1 MGRNV
6 VERIKGGCSVS
17 GFMANQIWECGRA
30 GALDDSQISDLGDLT
45 VGPFTQAETS
55 GWGSK
60 VREESMMLAFADGP
74 RWRHPVDRLDCV

>member
-1 MGRNV
+1 M
-6 VERIKGGCSVS
+6 
-17 GFMANQIWECGRA
+17 
-30 GALDDSQISDLGDLT
+30 DDSQISDLGDLT